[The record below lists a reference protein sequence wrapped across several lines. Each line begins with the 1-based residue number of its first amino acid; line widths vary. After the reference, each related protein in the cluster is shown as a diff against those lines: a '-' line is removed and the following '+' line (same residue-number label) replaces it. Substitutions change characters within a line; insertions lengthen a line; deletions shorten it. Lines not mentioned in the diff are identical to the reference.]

1 MIAAMK
7 KIIIAF
13 LLCTSFASAQNGGTI
28 ESRFGVGE
36 LDLMVSARQRGMG
49 TTAVGLL
56 SATDINPINPAAW
69 SSIGELRLEGGI
81 SYERI
86 SMSNSDNAVG
96 IGAVKGF
103 SFVFPLEE
111 SLKMRLGSA
120 LMPVSRSEFKT
131 RGIDSVDGESY
142 TVAYEGSGGLSLFR
156 AGLSAEPLP
165 HVKIGATYDYYFGN
179 IDQISELRFDNGA
192 WFPARQTRATS
203 HSGSGFLLG
212 LLYDGI
218 QNFSFG
224 VSMRTAT
231 SLNASRNL
239 VYEYTTSDSTLI
251 GASGTQDI
259 PMALS
264 AGISWQLSDELL
276 VATDYSRQDWSEAI
290 MFDGK
295 QNGQGETYKWAVGAE
310 WYPYKNDLEA
320 RTMSRTAF
328 RLGFYLQKPY
338 MAIDNNTDTEYFVT
352 AGTGFPVF
360 GSNRSDVSLEYGWRG
375 SDAQLLGKQ
384 SIFRLSF
391 SVTVG
396 ESWFKRKS
404 D

>member
-1 MIAAMK
+1 MK

-13 LLCTSFASAQNGGTI
+13 LLCTSFASAQNGGTV
-28 ESRFGVGE
+28 ESRFGIGE

-49 TTAVGLL
+49 TTSVGLI

-69 SSIGELRLEGGI
+69 SSVMELRLQGGI

-86 SMSNSDNAVG
+86 SMSNSDNAVS
-96 IGAVKGF
+96 IGAIKGF

-111 SLKMRLGSA
+111 SMHLRLGSA
-120 LMPVSRSEFKT
+120 LLPLSRSEYKT
-131 RGIDSVDGESY
+131 FGSGSIEGESY
-142 TVAYEGSGGLSLFR
+142 SVTYEGTGGLSLFQ

-165 HVKIGATYDYYFGN
+165 HVKIGAAYNYYFGN
-179 IDQISELRFDNGA
+179 IDQSSELRFDNGA

-218 QNFSFG
+218 SNLSFG
-224 VSMRTAT
+224 VSMRTA
-231 SLNASRNL
+231 SALNASRNL
-239 VYEYTTSDSTLI
+239 VFEYTTSDSTLN
-251 GASGTQDI
+251 GASGTQDLPTAI
-259 PMALS
+259 S
-264 AGISWQLSDELL
+264 AGIAWQMSDELL
-276 VATDYSRQDWSEAI
+276 IATDYSQQDWTDAI

-295 QNGQGETYKWAVGAE
+295 QKGQGATYKWAVGVE
-310 WYPYKNDLEA
+310 WHPYKNDLDA
-320 RTMSRTAF
+320 RTLSRTAF

-338 MAIDNNTDTEYFVT
+338 MEIEDYTGTESFVT
-352 AGTGFPVF
+352 AGVGFPVF
-360 GSNRSDVSLEYGWRG
+360 GNNRSDVALEYGWRG

-384 SIFRLSF
+384 TILRLSV

-396 ESWFKRKS
+396 EPWFSRKK